1 MRGVR
6 VLVSL
11 LALTAIAVL
20 ATSAGAR
27 TDGRAASGGFFAL
40 AGADAASFAVPSDVR
55 LVRRLGLGD
64 STYERY
70 QQVFGAAEANVLGG
84 QVSVYR
90 DASGRITTV
99 IGAHYPGIAPTNS
112 VRLTAA
118 QARERAERQ
127 QPNGRERIVTLMIDP
142 AAGTYFYAVETRDLD
157 LRTVHWLNAENG
169 ATMRFFDALTDNHA
183 IGVKGDSKSVAG
195 ITTFHG
201 ASGHGAT
208 GAHYDLFSTD
218 NRQQTYDAKNRS
230 SLLYYVTD
238 ADNHWTLVTSNRQ
251 SPGQPALTDA
261 QYYANASDDYF
272 QAQVGFNWTSCYAS
286 QQSVAHYKKNYSN
299 AFWNGTYTVY
309 GDGDGVEFREFSGAL
324 DVVAHEHTHGITD
337 CTSQLIYQNESGALN
352 ESFSDILGNS
362 SEFWAASVGRDP
374 AVTADWL
381 VGEDIDVRNPP
392 DTFKGFRNMGDPRE
406 DDDPDHY
413 SERFLGSDDN
423 GFVHSNSAIPN
434 HAYYLLVN
442 GGQNA
447 GCDAIGSNGH
457 THTADC
463 GVTVTAIGLAA
474 AEDIFFLGFTGL
486 PTNATMCQARNATH
500 AQAVALFGASS
511 QQQASTTA
519 AWNALG
525 VPSSC

>member
-1 MRGVR
+1 MRGAR
-6 VLVSL
+6 VLVTL
-11 LALTAIAVL
+11 IALAAVAVL
-20 ATSAGAR
+20 ATGAGAR
-27 TDGRAASGGFFAL
+27 SDGKAASGGFFAL
-40 AGADAASFAVPSDVR
+40 AGDDAALYVAPADLK
-55 LVRRLGLGD
+55 LVRKLELGGA
-64 STYERY
+64 TYERY
-70 QQVFGAAEANVLGG
+70 QQVFGTAGAAVLGG
-84 QVSVYR
+84 QVSIYR
-90 DASGRITTV
+90 DASGQARAVT
-99 IGAHYPGIAPTNS
+99 GAYYPGIAPSNE
-112 VRLTAA
+112 VRLSRAEA
-118 QARERAERQ
+118 LERAARQ
-127 QPNGRERIVTLMIDP
+127 QPNGRERIVTLMLDP
-142 AAGTYFYAVETRDLD
+142 AVGRYFFEVETRDLD
-157 LRTVHWLNAENG
+157 VRKVHWINAQDGE
-169 ATMRFFDALTDNHA
+169 TIRFFDALTDNHA

-218 NRQQTYDAKNRS
+218 NRQQTYDARNRS

-286 QQSVAHYKKNYSN
+286 MQSVAHYKKNYSN

-337 CTSQLIYQNESGALN
+337 CTSALIYQNESGALN

-381 VGEDIDVRNPP
+381 VGEDIDVRSPP

-457 THTADC
+457 THTVDC

-486 PTNATMCQARNATH
+486 PANATMCQARKATE
-500 AQAVALFGASS
+500 AQARSLFGTGS
-511 QQQASTTA
+511 QQEVSTNA
-519 AWNALG
+519 AWNAVG
-525 VPSSC
+525 VPSNC

>member
-6 VLVSL
+6 VLATV
-11 LALTAIAVL
+11 LALTAVAVL

-27 TDGRAASGGFFAL
+27 TDGTAAGGRFFAL
-40 AGADAASFAVPSDVR
+40 AGPDAATYVPPSDLR
-55 LVRRLGLGD
+55 LVRRLELGGA
-64 STYERY
+64 TYERY
-70 QQVFGAAEANVLGG
+70 QQVFGPAEAQVYGG
-84 QVSVYR
+84 QVSLYR
-90 DASGRITTV
+90 DAAGGIVSVTGS
-99 IGAHYPGIAPTNS
+99 HYPGVAPSNS

-127 QPNGRERIVTLMIDP
+127 QPNGRERIVTLMIEP
-142 AAGTYFYAVETRDLD
+142 AAGTYFFQVETRDLD
-157 LRTVHWLNAENG
+157 VRTIHWINAENG
-169 ATMRFFDALTDNHA
+169 ATIRSFDALTDNHA

-218 NRQQTYDAKNRS
+218 NRQVTFDARNRS

-272 QAQVGFNWTSCYAS
+272 QAQVGFSWTSCYP
-286 QQSVAHYKKNYSN
+286 QMQSVAHYKKNYDN
-299 AFWNGTYTVY
+299 AFWNGTYTIY
-309 GDGDGVEFREFSGAL
+309 GDGDGVQTREFSGAL

-337 CTSQLIYQNESGALN
+337 CTSALVYQNESGALN

-362 SEFWAASVGRDP
+362 SEFWAASAGRDP

-381 VGEDIDVRNPP
+381 VGEDIDITSPP

-442 GGQNA
+442 GGKNA

-474 AEDIFFLGFTGL
+474 AEDIFFRGFTGL
-486 PTNATMCQARNATH
+486 PANATMCQARKATE
-500 AQAVALFGASS
+500 AQARALFGTGS
-511 QQQASTTA
+511 QQEVSTNA
-519 AWNALG
+519 AWNAVG
-525 VPSSC
+525 VPSNC